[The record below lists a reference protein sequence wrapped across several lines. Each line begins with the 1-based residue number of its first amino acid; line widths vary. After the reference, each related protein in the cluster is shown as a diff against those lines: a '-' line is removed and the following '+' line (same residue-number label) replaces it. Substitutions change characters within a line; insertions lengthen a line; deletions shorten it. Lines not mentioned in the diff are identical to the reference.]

1 MCVCVCVC
9 VCVCLSVCLSIK
21 LLVVDEVEKPY
32 PILLLWVYTVHNY
45 YTALAASVLDYTSTG
60 NRTRAEDIRDHAHP
74 YMRPGPFF
82 PGQFPAA
89 NVQLLK
95 DGRLAPTGMELGTGD
110 PRLGTLDI
118 SM

>member
-1 MCVCVCVC
+1 MPRGANWDG
-9 VCVCLSVCLSIK
+9 S
-21 LLVVDEVEKPY
+21 
-32 PILLLWVYTVHNY
+32 TV
-45 YTALAASVLDYTSTG
+45 AIMIFFDLDTG
-60 NRTRAEDIRDHAHP
+60 NRTRAEDIRDHTHP

-89 NVQLLK
+89 NVHLLK

-118 SM
+118 GKCVVSCARTYNYIHMYMCIYSIRVCAITCGHTVKV

>member
-1 MCVCVCVC
+1 MSNSWSGVYLYYATIEPVTCDLLVTSYVFTF
-9 VCVCLSVCLSIK
+9 CLK
-21 LLVVDEVEKPY
+21 LLVDEALSIPLHW
-32 PILLLWVYTVHNY
+32 LLYFNFLF
-45 YTALAASVLDYTSTG
+45 TG

-118 SM
+118 GM

>member
-1 MCVCVCVC
+1 MF
-9 VCVCLSVCLSIK
+9 
-21 LLVVDEVEKPY
+21 
-32 PILLLWVYTVHNY
+32 
-45 YTALAASVLDYTSTG
+45 STG

-118 SM
+118 GKCLDACMCTVYRYLFL

>member
-1 MCVCVCVC
+1 MF
-9 VCVCLSVCLSIK
+9 
-21 LLVVDEVEKPY
+21 
-32 PILLLWVYTVHNY
+32 
-45 YTALAASVLDYTSTG
+45 STG
-60 NRTRAEDIRDHAHP
+60 NRTRAEDIRDHTHP

-95 DGRLAPTGMELGTGD
+95 DGRIAPTAGMELGSGD

-118 SM
+118 GECWSMEACMLMNLCVCIMCTYIHAIIMPT

>member
-1 MCVCVCVC
+1 MQYHYSLCCF
-9 VCVCLSVCLSIK
+9 
-21 LLVVDEVEKPY
+21 
-32 PILLLWVYTVHNY
+32 
-45 YTALAASVLDYTSTG
+45 DYLSTG

-95 DGRLAPTGMELGTGD
+95 DGRLAPTGMELGSGD

-118 SM
+118 GKQSIQMRVRECTAYRYTS

>member
-1 MCVCVCVC
+1 
-9 VCVCLSVCLSIK
+9 
-21 LLVVDEVEKPY
+21 
-32 PILLLWVYTVHNY
+32 
-45 YTALAASVLDYTSTG
+45 
-60 NRTRAEDIRDHAHP
+60 
-74 YMRPGPFF
+74 MRPGPFF

-118 SM
+118 SE

>member
-1 MCVCVCVC
+1 M
-9 VCVCLSVCLSIK
+9 LTGELAT
-21 LLVVDEVEKPY
+21 
-32 PILLLWVYTVHNY
+32 VYTMVY
-45 YTALAASVLDYTSTG
+45 PLIYDCLG

-95 DGRLAPTGMELGTGD
+95 DGRLAPTGMELGNGD

-118 SM
+118 GECIL